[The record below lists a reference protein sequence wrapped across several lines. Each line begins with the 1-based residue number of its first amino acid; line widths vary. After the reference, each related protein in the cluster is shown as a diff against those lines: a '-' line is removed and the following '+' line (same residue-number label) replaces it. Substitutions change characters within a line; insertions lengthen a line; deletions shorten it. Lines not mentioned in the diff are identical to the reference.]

1 MVQALSF
8 IPARSEDTAA
18 TGPATAAL
26 LLRLG
31 LEAFPARETRFVRID
46 QLIVPQAAQMA
57 RSARRLAKSIQHI
70 GLLHAPAV
78 ALLLG
83 ADIHDD
89 NATFE
94 VIAGRRRVL
103 AAQLAGLTSIKCEV
117 YTASTPQLSSLIAL
131 VENEQRS
138 AAWVKEVEAL
148 RRLLDEKVGLTLDD
162 LVAFGFDRAGLAE
175 RLKVAQLP
183 APLVER
189 VLAGNMNR
197 ETARKLVRLTQ
208 TQQERVAR
216 LAEAGEEITAASVKA
231 ALRAQIDSGFAPMQ
245 EQLAQAWSALTS
257 SESTDPALH
266 PCTPLTPAS
275 AGDER
280 DGCATTLPK
289 RAPSPLSTLLVAL
302 RDFEQSGDYHATPQ
316 AVRTLTTALI
326 QQVQVCLHSEK
337 HTLHPHSEDYSIA
350 QTPDTN
356 C

>member
-1 MVQALSF
+1 MVQALSY
-8 IPARSEDTAA
+8 IPAHSEDTAA

-26 LLRLG
+26 LQRLG
-31 LEAFPARETRFVRID
+31 LESFPARETLFVRID
-46 QLIVPQAAQMA
+46 QLIVPEAGQIA

-78 ALLLG
+78 ALLQG

-103 AAQLAGLTSIKCEV
+103 AAHLAGLTSIKCEV
-117 YTASTPQLSSLIAL
+117 YRASTPQLSSLIAL

-189 VLAGNMNR
+189 ALAGDMNR

-208 TQQERVAR
+208 TQQECIAR
-216 LAEAGEEITAASVKA
+216 LAEAGEEITADVVKR
-231 ALRAQIDSGFAPMQ
+231 ALRAQIDNGFAPIQ
-245 EQLAQAWSALTS
+245 EQLAQGWSA
-257 SESTDPALH
+257 P
-266 PCTPLTPAS
+266 TPSAS
-275 AGDER
+275 ANLSSYPCSQPAPVSDGDER
-280 DGCATTLPK
+280 DGYSSTHIHCTS
-289 RAPSPLSTLLVAL
+289 SPLSALLIAL
-302 RDFEQSGDYHATPQ
+302 RDFEQSDDYRAAPMTM
-316 AVRTLTTALI
+316 RMLTTALI
-326 QQVQVCLHSEK
+326 QQVQICLRTAS
-337 HTLHPHSEDYSIA
+337 HT
-350 QTPDTN
+350 
-356 C
+356 

>member
-8 IPARSEDTAA
+8 IPARSENTAA
-18 TGPATAAL
+18 TGSATAAL
-26 LLRLG
+26 LQRLG
-31 LEAFPARETRFVRID
+31 LASFPARETLFVRID
-46 QLIVPQAAQMA
+46 QLIVPQAGQMA

-78 ALLLG
+78 ALLQG

-103 AAQLAGLTSIKCEV
+103 AAHLAGLTSIKCEV

-189 VLAGNMNR
+189 VLAGSMNR

-216 LAEAGEEITAASVKA
+216 LAEAGGEITAESVKA

-245 EQLAQAWSALTS
+245 EQLAQGWSAPTS
-257 SESTDPALH
+257 SASAHLSSH
-266 PCTPLTPAS
+266 PCSQPAPVS
-275 AGDER
+275 DGDER
-280 DGCATTLPK
+280 DGCSTTHTHCTS
-289 RAPSPLSTLLVAL
+289 SPISTLLVAL
-302 RDFEQSGDYHATPQ
+302 LDFEQSDDYHATSQ

-326 QQVQVCLHSEK
+326 QQVQVCLRSEK